1 MLDDVDDVDD
11 DDHSL
16 ATECGCSWN
25 WRCPGS
31 EREIVTGNG
40 GFAGRSVHRWLKP
53 VTLNFLWQERQ
64 QIRILYI
71 YHIISY

>member
-1 MLDDVDDVDD
+1 MMLMMLMTMITVWQQK
-11 DDHSL
+11 
-16 ATECGCSWN
+16 CGCSWN

-53 VTLNFLWQERQ
+53 VTLNFL
-64 QIRILYI
+64 
-71 YHIISY
+71 